1 MISIQRASSTDL
13 PAIVAIYNQAVPSQ
27 IVTDDDSEVTVDSRS
42 AWFEQFDNTH
52 PLFVAKDNNHVCGW
66 VALEHF
72 LVHPA
77 YHLSAE
83 LAIYIDQAHQHQGLG
98 QTLLSYVDRQITE
111 SLPLKTIVA
120 YVYER
125 NLASQRLFTKC
136 GYEQWGSLPQIAEI
150 NHELRT
156 LLIFG
161 KHFN

>member
-1 MISIQRASSTDL
+1 MISIQRASSADL

-27 IVTDDDSEVTVDSRS
+27 IVTDDDSEVSVDSRS

-72 LVHPA
+72 LVHPT

-83 LAIYIDQAHQHQGLG
+83 LAIYI
-98 QTLLSYVDRQITE
+98 SYVDRQITE